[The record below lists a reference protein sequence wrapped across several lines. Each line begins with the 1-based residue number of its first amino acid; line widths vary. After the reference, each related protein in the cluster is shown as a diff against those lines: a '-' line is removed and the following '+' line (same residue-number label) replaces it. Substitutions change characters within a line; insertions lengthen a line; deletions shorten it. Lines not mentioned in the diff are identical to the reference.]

1 MRTRLFAAASC
12 LCMVAACGGG
22 SGGSGGDNGNAVAV
36 QATPAPVQA
45 GAAAVAYP
53 RSVVLGSLAAQP
65 LELREAAP
73 PAATVLVAPAASALL
88 VAGGNP
94 LSSLYRNP
102 GVPGALV
109 ACVSAPTSST
119 GLVGGINLGVNI
131 KSAAVLLDD
140 SWGEAGADAL
150 SALAARGAVFD
161 GWENCG
167 EKPEGRPSPASTR
180 TLLPNGGMRDDIY
193 DGNPS
198 TNLNIITVNTGAAQL
213 AAMLSAQ
220 GHAAIAM
227 SGAAYT
233 VWLRVYRNGSGGILL
248 IEQGLPVSGPATQGF
263 LSMYLMRQ

>member
-1 MRTRLFAAASC
+1 MNKYLIAAA
-12 LCMVAACGGG
+12 LCISTVAGCGGG
-22 SGGSGGDNGNAVAV
+22 GGGDSNVVPAA
-36 QATPAPVQA
+36 AAPVQA
-45 GAAAVAYP
+45 GAASLVYP

-65 LELREAAP
+65 LDLREAAP

-88 VAGGNP
+88 VAGSNP
-94 LSSLYRNP
+94 LSALYRNASA
-102 GVPGALV
+102 PGALV
-109 ACVSAPTSST
+109 ACVSAPAGST

-140 SWGEAGADAL
+140 SWRDAGAGAL
-150 SALAARGAVFD
+150 PALAARGAIFD

-180 TLLPNGGMRDDIY
+180 TLLSDGSLRDDIY

-198 TNLNIITVNTGAAQL
+198 TNLNIITITTSAAGL

-220 GHAAIAM
+220 GYATSAS

-233 VWLRVYRNGSGGILL
+233 VWLRAYRNDGGSIVL
-248 IEQGLPVSGPATQGF
+248 IEQGLPVSGAASQGY
-263 LSMYLMRQ
+263 LAMYLLRQ